1 MTAPDQR
8 AALRDLRRTRQQ
20 RRLGDTE
27 WFDVAY
33 RVYLFALGGLI
44 AVVVASDAIG
54 GVIGDDV
61 TSDDLL
67 TRGPSIA
74 GVFIV
79 VALALGLRSGADGG
93 PVSIEVADVSHL
105 LLAPIGRRDVMIRPV
120 VQRIRSAMF
129 SMALPAAVLGQFIAR
144 EVEGSRAAW
153 AAAGAAF
160 GALAGATFVASAV
173 LSHALRSPRWLATA
187 VSALLLGWQ
196 GFAAWATWVQ
206 ASGASPSSD
215 LPDAVRAGP
224 ANLAGSIGLWGIRQR
239 GIDVA
244 AVIVIGAAVIG
255 AIGVAGRLRIEP
267 LVRRG
272 RLVSQ
277 LRFAATVQDL
287 RTVVLLRRQLRAE
300 TLRSRPWFG
309 GRSMVPVAQRPA
321 RRRSTSVPAASL
333 AAMVWRRGLRSL
345 RRLPA
350 ARLARIAT
358 LAIVAGVCGS
368 LAASATLLFL
378 VGMLGALF
386 LLGMESIEPLSQEV
400 DRPDITDSLPIDRGH
415 LFSLHL
421 AAPAALLAVAGLIA
435 AAAATAVRPEQA
447 AAAFAIALPTVWA
460 GALGPVVGAV
470 LDAPTPLA
478 VADTTL
484 LGAPR
489 DAEVSFVPPE
499 FAGFSN
505 AFSTFM
511 PVVISAT
518 GLLPLVAMRAEPTAA
533 TAARVAVGLALV
545 IGAVILW
552 VRRRDRWGVK
562 IRAFFEAGRE
572 QKAAT

>member
-1 MTAPDQR
+1 MAAPEQR

-74 GVFIV
+74 GLLIV
-79 VALALGLRSGADGG
+79 VAFGLGLRSGADGG

-105 LLAPIGRRDVMIRPV
+105 LLAPIPRRDVMVRPV
-120 VQRIRSAMF
+120 VQRLRSAMF
-129 SMALPAAVLGQFIAR
+129 SVAFPAGVLGQFIAR

-153 AAAGAAF
+153 AAAGAVF
-160 GALAGATFVASAV
+160 GALTGATFVVSAV
-173 LSHALRSPRWLATA
+173 LSHALRAPRWLATA
-187 VSALLLGWQ
+187 IGALLLGWQ
-196 GFAAWATWVQ
+196 GLAAWATWSE
-206 ASGASPSSD
+206 ASGTSD
-215 LPDAVRAGP
+215 LPGALRAGP
-224 ANLAGSIGLWGIRQR
+224 ANLAGSIALWGIRQR
-239 GIDVA
+239 GIDAVAVVVIAAA
-244 AVIVIGAAVIG
+244 AVSAV
-255 AIGVAGRLRIEP
+255 ALSGRLRLEP

-300 TLRSRPWFG
+300 TLRSDPWFSK
-309 GRSMVPVAQRPA
+309 RSRTPVRERPSVA
-321 RRRSTSVPAASL
+321 KPTSVQV
-333 AAMVWRRGLRSL
+333 MVWRRGVRSL

-358 LAIVAGVCGS
+358 LAIIAGVCAS
-368 LAASATLLFL
+368 LAASASLLFL

-400 DRPDITDSLPIDRGH
+400 DRPDITDSLPIDRGN
-415 LFSLHL
+415 LFAMHL
-421 AAPAALLAVAGLIA
+421 AAPALLLALAGLIGATA
-435 AAAATAVRPEQA
+435 AAAIRPGYA
-447 AAAFAIALPTVWA
+447 AAAFAIALPTAWT

-470 LDAPTPLA
+470 LDAPTPIA

-484 LGAPR
+484 LGASR

-505 AFSTFM
+505 AFATFL
-511 PVVISAT
+511 PVAISAI
-518 GLLPLVAMRAEPTAA
+518 GLLPLVAMRADPSAA
-533 TAARVAVGLALV
+533 TAVRVAVGMALV
-545 IGAVILW
+545 VGAVIVW
-552 VRRRDRWGVK
+552 IRRRDGWGVK

-572 QKAAT
+572 QKAAAT